1 MLFLVLFL
9 IFKFWPL
16 PLFLKVFLLFFL
28 VYEKKK
34 RLYSLPYIFNFHCF
48 WLFFFFLG
56 NFGLRPIFYSIFR
69 LYINFGS
76 FFFFFSS
83 VLCNLL
89 FFVYFSNFLILFFL
103 FLWEFWMGFDY
114 AGYAYSG
121 EIMTLLRAYSYSFS
135 GIKLGNSYKFWIC
148 L

>member
-1 MLFLVLFL
+1 MTSSRFFKSFFCSFFSFSLWKKKALFIAPYFQFSLFLV
-9 IFKFWPL
+9 
-16 PLFLKVFLLFFL
+16 
-28 VYEKKK
+28 
-34 RLYSLPYIFNFHCF
+34 
-48 WLFFFFLG
+48 FFFVFFG
-56 NFGLRPIFYSIFR
+56 NFGLHPIFYSIFR

-89 FFVYFSNFLILFFL
+89 FLCIFFKFSYFCGNFGWGLIMLDML
-103 FLWEFWMGFDY
+103 IVGRLWHYWEH
-114 AGYAYSG
+114 
-121 EIMTLLRAYSYSFS
+121 TRRRNYSFS